1 VSIVKKVEILS
12 TRRVYDGFYKVDE
25 LQVRFT
31 RFQGGW
37 SPILC
42 REQYG
47 RFEKVVAVVIY
58 DPEAL
63 TTLLV
68 EQCRIGPL
76 SYWQDER
83 AWLLEPVAGH
93 ADTGESLEDA
103 CRRETREEAGVEIR
117 NLEYVN
123 MFFPTPG
130 GGRERLYVFAA
141 QADLSRVPLLG
152 GHAEEGEDIKLHVL
166 SFEEVARRLQA
177 GQFNVAS
184 TLIGMNW
191 LIFQKWPQ
199 LNEKRPRMRPD
210 NQS

>member
-1 VSIVKKVEILS
+1 MKKVEVLS
-12 TRRVYDGFYKVDE
+12 SRRVYDGFYKVDE

-37 SPILC
+37 SPVLC

-58 DPEAL
+58 DPVRL
-63 TTLLV
+63 STLLV

-93 ADTGESLEDA
+93 ADEGESLEAA
-103 CRRETREEAGVEIR
+103 CRRETLEEAGIEIGE
-117 NLEYVN
+117 LEYVT

-130 GGRERLYVFAA
+130 GGRERLYVFGAT
-141 QADLSRVPLLG
+141 ADLSQVPELG
-152 GHAEEGEDIKLHVL
+152 GHEAEGEDIRLHVL
-166 SFEEVARRLQA
+166 SFEEVAQRLKM

-184 TLIGMNW
+184 TLIGMSW

-199 LNEKRPRMRPD
+199 LDKEKAADAALRD
-210 NQS
+210 